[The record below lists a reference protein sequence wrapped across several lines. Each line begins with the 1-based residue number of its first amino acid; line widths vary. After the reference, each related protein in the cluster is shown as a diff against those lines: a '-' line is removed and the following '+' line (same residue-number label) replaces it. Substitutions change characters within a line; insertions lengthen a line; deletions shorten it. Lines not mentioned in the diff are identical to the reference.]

1 MTSDGDIIW
10 KWWSMVLAWRMKGYT
25 WHKPVLALLL
35 LAVGMDITLVCHT
48 SVTKYLTPR
57 LSNVLAKK
65 WSDQKSSFIL
75 WLALENGEV

>member
-1 MTSDGDIIW
+1 MGILHGSDE
-10 KWWSMVLAWRMKGYT
+10 AWFLHEEWRALHGIN
-25 WHKPVLALLL
+25 LALSL

-65 WSDQKSSFIL
+65 
-75 WLALENGEV
+75 